1 MYIQKE
7 ADSMTVKLRNVG
19 NSKTLTVPKNIRTT
33 SDEYEVK
40 NIGQTIVFTP
50 VQKHVNIF
58 STSEWQNYDYQND
71 IKKDMALQDVKSVG
85 KEIID

>member
-1 MYIQKE
+1 
-7 ADSMTVKLRNVG
+7 MTVKLRNVG

>member
-1 MYIQKE
+1 MV
-7 ADSMTVKLRNVG
+7 VKLRNVG

-50 VQKHVNIF
+50 VKKHINIF
-58 STSEWQNYDYQND
+58 STPEWQNYDYQKDIEND
-71 IKKDMALQDVKSVG
+71 TALQEVKAVG